1 MIHLLDLQF
10 RGNPQTIAAFLVE
23 TAQGPVLIETGPHS
37 CLPALEKGLD
47 NLGYRLADI
56 RHALLTH
63 IHLDHAGA
71 AWVLA
76 REGATVYV
84 HPAGKKHLVD
94 PSRLLQSAR
103 RIYQDQMDSL
113 WGTLEPIPE
122 NQIRVMEQGETLDIG
137 GRSFR
142 AWHTPGH
149 AVHHIAWQL
158 DSDLFTGDVAGVRI
172 GQGPV
177 VPPCPPPDI
186 DLEAW
191 NQSIRLMRELP
202 VNRLWLTHFGPV
214 DNPGTHL
221 RDLEKRMWKYAE
233 WILPFYERGESPE
246 AITPA
251 FESMTGA
258 ELQAAGL
265 DELGLVQYENANPSW
280 MSVGGLLRYWEKKKA
295 EL

>member
-10 RGNPQTIAAFLVE
+10 RGNPQTIAAFVVE
-23 TAQGPVLIETGPHS
+23 TADGPVLIETGPHA
-37 CLPALEKGLD
+37 CLPVLEKAVGD
-47 NLGYRLADI
+47 RGFRLADI

-71 AWVLA
+71 AWVFA
-76 REGATVYV
+76 REGATIYV

-122 NQIRVMEQGETLDIG
+122 NQIRVMEQGETVEIG
-137 GRSFR
+137 GISFQ

-149 AVHHIAWQL
+149 AIHHIAWQVGG
-158 DSDLFTGDVAGVRI
+158 DLFTGDVAGVRI

-191 NQSIRLMRELP
+191 NQSIRLMRELQ

-214 DNPGTHL
+214 DNPPSHL
-221 RDLEKRMWKYAE
+221 KDLEKRLWKYAE
-233 WILPFYERGESPE
+233 WILPFYEQGESPE
-246 AITPA
+246 AITPR

-280 MSVGGLLRYWEKKKA
+280 MSVGGLLRYWDKKKA